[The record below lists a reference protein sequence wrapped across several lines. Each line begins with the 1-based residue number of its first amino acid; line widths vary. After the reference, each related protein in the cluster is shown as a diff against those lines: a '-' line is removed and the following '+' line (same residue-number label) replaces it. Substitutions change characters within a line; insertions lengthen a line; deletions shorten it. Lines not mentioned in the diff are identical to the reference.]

1 MNATMTDMTVTLLI
15 LAFGVTFSCAMAFL
29 VFLFWKSRPFATGDV
44 FIASRLSQG
53 NHLFPTQ
60 VLITPS
66 SVVHHTARWVGHHE
80 QSIHMAHVASVRID
94 TRLLFSDVLIET
106 TGGVN
111 AIQCRGHRKRDAID
125 MKRLI
130 EMHQSAYYSQHEE
143 GRHT

>member
-1 MNATMTDMTVTLLI
+1 MNATMSDMTATLLI
-15 LAFGVTFSCAMAFL
+15 LVFGVTFSCTMAFL
-29 VFLFWKSRPFATGDV
+29 VFLFWKGRPFANGDL
-44 FIASRLSQG
+44 FTASRLSAG

-94 TRLLFSDVLIET
+94 TGLLFSDVLIET

-111 AIQCRGHRKRDAID
+111 AIQCKGHRKGDAVE

-130 EMHQSAYYSQHEE
+130 EEHQSAYYKRRE
-143 GRHT
+143 GRAE